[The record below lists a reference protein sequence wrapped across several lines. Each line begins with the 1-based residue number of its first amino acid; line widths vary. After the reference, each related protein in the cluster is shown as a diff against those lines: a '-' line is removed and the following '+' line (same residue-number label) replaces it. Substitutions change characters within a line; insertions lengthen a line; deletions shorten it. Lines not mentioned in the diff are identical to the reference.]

1 MSYKITFA
9 ILLCCLFI
17 LSLNLSAKDKL
28 IHYSSGAFTSK
39 NSQVV
44 KTIDCKS
51 NRNYKVIVGVV
62 NYTKSM
68 LSLSLRE
75 NDDDFKTVL
84 LDGLNGKK
92 ETIYFST
99 LKSELFSLEIKADF
113 NDASFK
119 FASFDILIVEE
130 D

>member
-9 ILLCCLFI
+9 IFLCCLFI

-75 NDDDFKTVL
+75 NGEDFKTVL
-84 LDGLNGKK
+84 LDGLKGKK
-92 ETIYFST
+92 EIINFST

-113 NDASFK
+113 IDASFK